1 MTASTNAEEAPAGAV
16 VATASVSARADRDN
30 GALLFRIRVVVDGG
44 VKVRLAWDFMADT
57 ISRTVDL
64 RPDKDL
70 EKSSIT

>member
-1 MTASTNAEEAPAGAV
+1 M
-16 VATASVSARADRDN
+16 

-44 VKVRLAWDFMADT
+44 VKVRLARDFMADT